1 MKKMRVLPSAMAFA
15 LALAGGIGMPALAEP
30 EAELLPSDV
39 VLAADDSNTE
49 PSGAVP
55 FTLDA
60 YVLDGGQQVVSLTL
74 DTSDRA
80 VDESSLDA
88 DTFSVHAKGT
98 SPFASLTDVAGFDVD
113 RGVTGAS
120 LDSEGDI
127 VIDLGHG
134 FMVPGADTLGWSN
147 EAGRNIQLDLEY
159 TITQN
164 KPIAL
169 ADSTSVEFAEF
180 EQGALVDAEVD
191 AFAAGASAGL
201 NYRLFTPDT
210 AASSERPL
218 VVWLHGGGEGGWAE
232 AQDNALPL
240 LANRG
245 ALGFITPEAQDIFGG
260 AYVLAPQATDFWM
273 NDAAMGYSAQLKALI
288 DDVVATNN
296 IDASRIYVAG
306 ASNGGYM
313 AARLGSDYPDYF
325 AAVVPVCPAVAY
337 GSTTLL
343 TDDELAVLND
353 VPTWIVQATSDDV
366 LPYETNGGHMADIVS
381 NALLTTYPDVT
392 AGGVTYPPH
401 FSWIYVANNDPV
413 NADGQHIWQWMAA
426 QKLAENP
433 DRPIPFTLD
442 AKVLDSGQQVVSL
455 TLETSDWDVDG
466 ADLSADTF
474 SVHAKGTSPFA
485 SLTDV
490 AGFDLDR
497 EVTGASLNADGDV
510 VVELGHG
517 FGVAGA
523 ETLGWSTSVS
533 RNIQLDLEYTITQNE
548 AVALAD
554 STSVMFGGF
563 EQGALV
569 DAEVDA
575 FAWGATGDL
584 KYRLFIPEET
594 PAGRPLVVWLHGG
607 GEGGWAEAQDNA
619 LPLLANRGA
628 LGFATPESQDIFG
641 GAYVLAPQAT
651 DRWFNDAEMGY
662 SEKLKALID
671 DVVANH
677 SIDPSRIYVV
687 GASNG
692 GYMAAR
698 LGSDYPDYFAAVVPI
713 CPGVVSRG
721 TTLLTDEEL
730 AVLNDVPTWIVQAT
744 TDDTLP
750 FADNGGHMADIVP
763 NATLTAYPD
772 VTWDGV
778 TYPAHWSWIYV
789 ANNDPVNEDGQHIWQ
804 WMAEQKLAEKPDIV
818 VPFTLDAK
826 VLDGGQQVVSLTL
839 ETSDLDIDAASLAAD
854 TFSVNAKGTSPFASL
869 TDVAGFD
876 MAREVTGASLN
887 ADGDIVV
894 DLGHGFGVAGAET
907 LGWSNSALRNVQL
920 DLEYTITQNK
930 PVLLSDTTS
939 VTFSGFDQ
947 GKLVDAEVDAFG
959 FGAAAGLNYRLFTP
973 GTAETS
979 ERPLVV
985 WLHGLG
991 EGGWAEAQDNALP
1004 LLANRG
1010 ALGFV
1015 TPEAQKIFGGAY
1027 VLAPQATDFWFNDSE
1042 MGYSAKL
1049 KALIDD
1055 VVAKQNIDP
1064 SRIYV
1069 VGASN
1074 GGYMTA
1080 RLGSDYPDYFAAVV
1094 PICPGVVYNG
1104 KTLLTDAELEE
1115 LREVPTWI
1123 VQATTDDTLPFEDNG
1138 GHMADIVTNAI
1149 LTAYPDVTWDGVTY
1163 PPHWSWIYVA
1173 NNAPAKAD
1181 GQHIWQWMAAQKL
1194 TDPVD
1199 PTPTD
1204 KPTTGPTDKPTG
1216 QPTGQP
1222 TTGPTQRPTTGPTSK
1237 PVPTKPAPTKPGTKL
1252 PLTGA
1257 SVEETAFAALA
1268 LVLAGGGLILVR
1280 RKKTHSE

>member
-1 MKKMRVLPSAMAFA
+1 MKKMRVLPAAMAFA
-15 LALAGGIGMPALAEP
+15 LAFAGGVGLPALAAPDTDPPPGNVAPTAQETGA
-30 EAELLPSDV
+30 AETS
-39 VLAADDSNTE
+39 TE
-49 PSGAVP
+49 SSGDIP

-60 YVLDGGQQVVSLTL
+60 QVLDGGQQVVSLTL
-74 DTSDRA
+74 ETSD
-80 VDESSLDA
+80 VDVDAASLAA
-88 DTFSVHAKGT
+88 DTFSVHAKG
-98 SPFASLTDVAGFDVD
+98 SNPFASLTDVAGFDVD
-113 RGVTGAS
+113 REVTGAS
-120 LDSEGDI
+120 LNADGDI

-164 KPIAL
+164 EPVAL
-169 ADSTSVEFAEF
+169 ADGAAVEFSAF
-180 EQGALVDAEVD
+180 AQGALVDAEVD
-191 AFAAGASAGL
+191 SFASGSAEGL
-201 NYRLFTPDT
+201 NYRLFTPDN
-210 AASSERPL
+210 AAVSERPL

-245 ALGFITPEAQDIFGG
+245 ALGFVTPQAQDIFGG

-288 DDVVATNN
+288 DDVVAKQN
-296 IDASRIYVAG
+296 IDPSRIYVVG

-313 AARLGSDYPDYF
+313 TARLGSDYPDYF
-325 AAVVPVCPAVAY
+325 AAVVPICPAVAY
-337 GSTTLL
+337 GDTTLL
-343 TDDELAVLND
+343 TDDELAVLRD
-353 VPTWIVQATSDDV
+353 VPTWIVQATSDNV
-366 LPYETNGGHMADIVS
+366 LPYETNGGHMADVVS

-392 AGGVTYPPH
+392 ADGVTYPPH

-413 NADGQHIWQWMAA
+413 NAA
-426 QKLAENP
+426 
-433 DRPIPFTLD
+433 
-442 AKVLDSGQQVVSL
+442 
-455 TLETSDWDVDG
+455 
-466 ADLSADTF
+466 
-474 SVHAKGTSPFA
+474 
-485 SLTDV
+485 
-490 AGFDLDR
+490 
-497 EVTGASLNADGDV
+497 
-510 VVELGHG
+510 
-517 FGVAGA
+517 
-523 ETLGWSTSVS
+523 
-533 RNIQLDLEYTITQNE
+533 
-548 AVALAD
+548 
-554 STSVMFGGF
+554 
-563 EQGALV
+563 
-569 DAEVDA
+569 
-575 FAWGATGDL
+575 
-584 KYRLFIPEET
+584 
-594 PAGRPLVVWLHGG
+594 
-607 GEGGWAEAQDNA
+607 
-619 LPLLANRGA
+619 
-628 LGFATPESQDIFG
+628 
-641 GAYVLAPQAT
+641 
-651 DRWFNDAEMGY
+651 
-662 SEKLKALID
+662 
-671 DVVANH
+671 
-677 SIDPSRIYVV
+677 
-687 GASNG
+687 
-692 GYMAAR
+692 
-698 LGSDYPDYFAAVVPI
+698 
-713 CPGVVSRG
+713 
-721 TTLLTDEEL
+721 
-730 AVLNDVPTWIVQAT
+730 
-744 TDDTLP
+744 
-750 FADNGGHMADIVP
+750 
-763 NATLTAYPD
+763 
-772 VTWDGV
+772 
-778 TYPAHWSWIYV
+778 
-789 ANNDPVNEDGQHIWQ
+789 GQHIWQ
-804 WMAEQKLAEKPDIV
+804 WMAEQKLAAKPDVV
-818 VPFTLDAK
+818 VPFTLDAQ

-839 ETSDLDIDAASLAAD
+839 ETSDLGIDAASLAAD
-854 TFSVNAKGTSPFASL
+854 TFSVHAKGTSPFASL

-939 VTFSGFDQ
+939 LVFAGFNQ
-947 GKLVDAEVDAFG
+947 GKLLDAEVDAFA

-973 GTAETS
+973 DNAASS

-1015 TPEAQKIFGGAY
+1015 TPQAQDIFGGAY

-1055 VVAKQNIDP
+1055 VVAKQNVDP

-1104 KTLLTDAELEE
+1104 KTLLTDAELAV
-1115 LREVPTWI
+1115 LRDVPTWI

-1173 NNAPAKAD
+1173 NNAPVKAD

-1216 QPTGQP
+1216 QPTGGP